1 MVQTAPRRN
10 HKCPDMKTKIIN
22 KWLTLGASIG
32 ILIGLVLVLVEIRQ
46 NSDLLRLQ
54 FINDDL
60 IAVAQTE
67 DPLLGENPADVLMKA
82 MYRPED
88 MTYADF
94 RVADAY
100 LVAKIEL
107 IHRRYR
113 LGQEGILEEGAWK
126 KDLGFSF
133 EWLFGNKFGRL
144 WWEHEGRRVYS
155 DYPEI
160 VDFVDSAINGMPEDI
175 STRSWEKIQDELT
188 SESTE

>member
-1 MVQTAPRRN
+1 
-10 HKCPDMKTKIIN
+10 MKTEIIN

-67 DPLLGENPADVLMKA
+67 DPLLGENVADVLMKA

-113 LGQEGILEEGAWK
+113 LGEEGILEEDAWK
-126 KDLGFSF
+126 KDLGF
-133 EWLFGNKFGRL
+133 
-144 WWEHEGRRVYS
+144 
-155 DYPEI
+155 
-160 VDFVDSAINGMPEDI
+160 
-175 STRSWEKIQDELT
+175 
-188 SESTE
+188 